1 VKILLTFRRLN
12 PEVSDED
19 AIGIPHIV
27 KGQWIVPYMPAKIIG
42 AGLGI
47 QFFYHNMRRLGNGLK
62 SDPDLT
68 IPKLMFLGT
77 IETLTGALSKL
88 AQSVLNV
95 LSWGYRE
102 RTA

>member
-1 VKILLTFRRLN
+1 MHPTRRLN
-12 PEVSDED
+12 HTVSDED

-62 SDPDLT
+62 SDPDLS

-77 IETLTGALSKL
+77 METLTSGLSKL
-88 AQSVLNV
+88 AQRI
-95 LSWGYRE
+95 LSTLPWGYRE
-102 RTA
+102 KTD

>member
-1 VKILLTFRRLN
+1 
-12 PEVSDED
+12 VSDED

-62 SDPDLT
+62 SDPDLS

-77 IETLTGALSKL
+77 IETLKSGLSKL
-88 AQSVLNV
+88 ARKL
-95 LSWGYRE
+95 LDTLPWGYRE
-102 RTA
+102 KTE